1 MKPNSVTLR
10 AGSTLLDRG
19 GVTVR
24 LRNIIR
30 HPKFDAALLRHMD
43 RLKFSRVLQPIALPN
58 ANKVIREGEL
68 CITSGWGKT
77 SENEFMHDFNRRLKA
92 VVLPFIGH
100 DHCNKL
106 LNPRLK
112 IRNEEVC
119 AGYERGGVDSCG
131 GDSGGPLIHPALGP
145 ISKRTIVGIVS
156 NGIGC
161 ALPKLPGIYV
171 DVRKISEWIRQVTR
185 V

>member
-1 MKPNSVTLR
+1 MITMR
-10 AGSTLLDRG
+10 AGTTLLDRG

-30 HPKFDAALLRHMD
+30 HPKFDAALLRHMN
-43 RLKFSRVLQPIALPN
+43 RLKFSRFLQPIALPN
-58 ANKVIREGEL
+58 TEKVIRDGEQ
-68 CITSGWGKT
+68 CITSGWGQT
-77 SENEFMHDFNRRLKA
+77 SEHEFIHDYNRRLKA
-92 VVLPFIGH
+92 VIIPFIGH

-106 LNPRLK
+106 LNSRLK
-112 IRNEEVC
+112 ILNEEVC
-119 AGYERGGVDSCG
+119 AGDERGGKDACN
-131 GDSGGPLIHPALGP
+131 GDSGGPLIHPAFGP

-171 DVRKISEWIRQVTR
+171 DVRKIRVWIRQVTG